1 MSDDTPPPSTEPQ
14 RFARVRPG
22 ARSERVLRPGIWYRV
37 LERHPEPAGLGHD
50 GYALPGY
57 LWLDV
62 DGVPRHVW
70 AASLVFRTA

>member
-1 MSDDTPPPSTEPQ
+1 
-14 RFARVRPG
+14 
-22 ARSERVLRPGIWYRV
+22 VLRPGIWYRV